1 MRMYFKSAKKSK
13 HNESNIPNAFAFTFI
28 RSFLTDKQNKKI
40 REEYFIG
47 DLSSNQV
54 NQAMKD
60 IKWLFKNYKGLD
72 IATIEN
78 KDGDISKFIL

>member
-1 MRMYFKSAKKSK
+1 MRMYFKSAKKGRP
-13 HNESNIPNAFAFTFI
+13 NESNIPNAFAFTFI
-28 RSFLTDKQNKKI
+28 RSFLTDKQNQEI

-47 DLSSNQV
+47 NLSTNQV

-72 IATIEN
+72 VVTIEN
-78 KDGDISKFIL
+78 EDGDISKFIL